1 MEKIIM
7 FLEKFIFTLLPEFIF
22 GVRVQGEKLPDPTF
36 KTTEPTDR
44 PSEFDWYHELRVS
57 SLCGVDQ
64 KVFMG
69 AGQNK

>member
-1 MEKIIM
+1 MEIIIM

-22 GVRVQGEKLPDPTF
+22 GVRVQGEKLSDPTF
-36 KTTEPTDR
+36 KTTYPPNY
-44 PSEFDWYHELRVS
+44 PSEFDWYHEFKVS

-69 AGQNK
+69 AGQSK